1 MNVYTELKPFIEYIQ
16 SIRKIEE
23 YFSIDLLLPSKWSIP
38 KRMVDETKL
47 VSFETGDAAFK
58 GISFISKLDQ
68 ELNETFSRIEDIIF
82 YNKER
87 EMKESLFRQKVDQ
100 LKETFENTELEKLKN
115 LYFKFD
121 ENSLIEDS
129 DLDKLENDF
138 EDEHEGKDVEL
149 VRE

>member
-47 VSFETGDAAFK
+47 VSFETGDTKFK